1 MSTDQEEPARPRLT
15 RAEAKA
21 RTRRLLLDAAARVF
35 ARKGFAGASVEE
47 IAESAGFSIGALYSN
62 FSGKEALFL
71 ALMAERGM
79 GRVAEAAQTLDRHEV
94 GTGEAA
100 AELGRLLVHVADKD
114 TDFAP
119 LQAEFWLYAVR
130 NPHVLDTMATAL
142 REPRQALEGLIG
154 TWLAEQ
160 GASTEVPADSVATV
174 VAALF
179 HGLVRLRRVDP
190 DSVPEELFGQ
200 ALRWL
205 FRGIGAD
212 LAPDGPA
219 ETGTDRSTGRA

>member
-1 MSTDQEEPARPRLT
+1 MNAEQGEPVRRRLT

-62 FSGKEALFL
+62 FGGKEALFL
-71 ALMAERGM
+71 ELMAERGL
-79 GRVAEAAQTLDRHEV
+79 GRVAEAAQTLDRHEA

-130 NPHVLDTMATAL
+130 NPHVLDTMAAAF
-142 REPRQALEGLIG
+142 REPRQALEGLID

-160 GASTEVPADSVATV
+160 GGPAEAPAESVATV

-179 HGLVRLRRVDP
+179 QGLVRLRRVDP

-200 ALRWL
+200 ALVWL
-205 FRGIGAD
+205 FDGIRAGA
-212 LAPDGPA
+212 APA
-219 ETGTDRSTGRA
+219 SSTDQG